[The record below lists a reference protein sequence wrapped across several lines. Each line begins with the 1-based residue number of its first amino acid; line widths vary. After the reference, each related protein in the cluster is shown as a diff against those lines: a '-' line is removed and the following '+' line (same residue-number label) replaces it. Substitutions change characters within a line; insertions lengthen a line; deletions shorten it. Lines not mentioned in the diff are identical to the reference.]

1 MICGAVNVTCFPISM
16 ASWPCNSSF
25 VHVVQHPVNMF
36 PALTPAAQIV
46 RVEKFVYGNVKKGD
60 ELVKG
65 VEAGVLAL
73 VLNIH
78 DGARGE
84 VCKLGQVLLRPAF
97 GFSSAI
103 DFLAQGAAV
112 QTFSY
117 WYILTSLLY
126 YIIR

>member
-1 MICGAVNVTCFPISM
+1 M

-60 ELVKG
+60 ELVEG
-65 VEAGVLAL
+65 IEAGVLAS

-78 DGARGE
+78 NRVRGE
-84 VCKLGQVLLRPAF
+84 VYKLGQVLLRPAF
-97 GFSSAI
+97 GFSSAL

-117 WYILTSLLY
+117 WYNLTSPLY
-126 YIIR
+126 YVTFRVRQIERNIGR